1 MTATVREQYVAYCP
15 DCNEGTL
22 EVDEYGDDSQKW
34 ADEHNREYH
43 ESDAAE
49 QEIADEMN
57 RNSHK

>member
-15 DCNEGTL
+15 DCNEGNR
-22 EVDEYGDDSQKW
+22 EPEEFYDDVEKW
-34 ADEHNREYH
+34 ADEHNREFH

-49 QEIADEMN
+49 QEIADEMT